1 MLIPLFVD
9 IVAKSNYNETK
20 SEQQLKIFVMNLIF
34 MSLNM
39 IVLPLT
45 GLISIQD
52 LMCFIVNNEWRVIE
66 DIS

>member
-52 LMCFIVNNEWRVIE
+52 LMCYIVNNEWRVIE

>member
-1 MLIPLFVD
+1 VLIPIFVD

-52 LMCFIVNNEWRVIE
+52 LMCYIVNNEWRVIE

>member
-1 MLIPLFVD
+1 VLIPLFVD

-52 LMCFIVNNEWRVIE
+52 LMCYIVNNEWRVIE

>member
-1 MLIPLFVD
+1 MLIPIFVD

-52 LMCFIVNNEWRVIE
+52 LMCYIVNNEWRVIE

>member
-20 SEQQLKIFVMNLIF
+20 SEQQLKIFFMNLIF

-52 LMCFIVNNEWRVIE
+52 LMCYIVNNEWRVIE

>member
-20 SEQQLKIFVMNLIF
+20 SEQQLKVFVMNLIF

-52 LMCFIVNNEWRVIE
+52 LMCYIVNNEWRVIE